1 MRKLWLILPF
11 VLFTTL
17 IFAFESDRWGRSA
30 VTSASVTDSCSQVR
44 SEIDDSIVVFADTM
58 EANPVLINDLK
69 VIDSMRVPL
78 WISAPATGA
87 VGMLGVDSAQDSL
100 FVYFPGGKTA
110 IYPQVSAGVMTGG
123 DIQDSLN
130 NATRSITQTWEWDGG
145 NIIAADGQKFIAT
158 DDTEEDSFSIYDA
171 GDTTHITSDNP
182 IRIGGEGTT
191 TNDSTETELLR
202 VIGATDSVIIVPTS
216 VTADSLFGIID
227 TTETDFT
234 TYVGNHA
241 GAGGGAD
248 DWVTLMAIPI
258 WYGGNGDFQ
267 CDATKHYYVSNAT
280 TEDMWSQG
288 FSLPIEDD
296 GTDVVIDSMIVP
308 VKIFNAANDSVM
320 MVLQE
325 VQDPQTFADID
336 SQLVVSAGGV
346 WQNINLI
353 PNGDIT
359 PTDNYGY
366 RIHADGHNTS
376 SSSIR
381 LGCYIRVVY
390 HK

>member
-145 NIIAADGQKFIAT
+145 NIIAADGQQIIAT
-158 DDTEEDSFSIYDA
+158 DDAEDDSLQAYIATDTAFIVATGIPISIGEA
-171 GDTTHITSDNP
+171 GLTTIGDTLGLP
-182 IRIGGEGTT
+182 LW
-191 TNDSTETELLR
+191 NDAPATAT
-202 VIGATDSVIIVPTS
+202 IGACALDTNGTDTAWIYTQDGWKSFVPAAAGGSSIITTDHM
-216 VTADSLFGIID
+216 TADSAL
-227 TTETDFT
+227 TTSTLTNSPLSFAVT
-234 TYVGNHA
+234 SGTYYHFAFYPIFSNT
-241 GAGGGAD
+241 GGSGTGVKVS
-248 DWVTLMAIPI
+248 VTCPAVTKFSAIVLI
-258 WYGGNGDFQ
+258 GGHGGD
-267 CDATKHYYVSNAT
+267 
-280 TEDMWSQG
+280 
-288 FSLPIEDD
+288 
-296 GTDVVIDSMIVP
+296 
-308 VKIFNAANDSVM
+308 
-320 MVLQE
+320 
-325 VQDPQTFADID
+325 
-336 SQLVVSAGGV
+336 GV
-346 WQNINLI
+346 DHSWG
-353 PNGDIT
+353 GDIT
-359 PTDNYGY
+359 SSGDAVTSTNWVSSGVYYQTVIEGTILPSENGTLMLQFATEDGAQT
-366 RIHADGHNTS
+366 ITMEQGSHAFLYT
-376 SSSIR
+376 IP
-381 LGCYIRVVY
+381 
-390 HK
+390 